1 MRQMKRL
8 LFFLLLFVTSLV
20 AYAGGPDFGSRP
32 GYWSDHYGRAPEGTP
47 LGGYEISSPE
57 QLAYVSHAIR
67 DGLDRDTW
75 LRAKLVLKN
84 DIDMGAYYWYPMEDW
99 QGSLDGNG
107 HKIINLYAY
116 KGEDNEGGFVS
127 RTPKN
132 ASNVTIENVT
142 FKNCQSQAGKYV
154 GLVIG
159 DINDNSNVAF
169 KNVRLEGC
177 SVSSA
182 QWNYS
187 GGFTGFIDGGSNV
200 TFTNCH
206 SDVYMGAYCKKY
218 VGGFVGYVQ
227 KDNTKVGFYNCVSV
241 AEGNGT
247 FANRNSDFDCRGG
260 YIGKAESKT
269 ILRFK
274 DSAVICAYQ
283 SHWGNTDENKQ
294 FGALVGDGHEADV
307 QCNDCYIDSNAASM
321 ETWRIHYF
329 LFGYHQP
336 ERLSETSS
344 FYCLTT
350 SSSGRKNIQVA
361 YKANQKGANYAFN
374 GNTITPCVNDSDKVL
389 LLDCDKL
396 TSVSSASIGDGIY
409 DRKVY
414 MAALRPTTYNVAS
427 VSDQWIYADETDG
440 SIMQS
445 KERLGKWKFSGVPL
459 KDGKMSFKMLKR
471 PTLVWQSTEYN
482 PVRMAVDLK
491 WSCLQKGDL
500 SDYWSK
506 RGGKIYVYRNDE
518 RIDSLDCTE
527 TSWTDKN
534 PLYGKLNKYRLVFA
548 CKELR
553 FDEAD
558 NVSNL
563 VWETKA
569 EWNSQLGIDVSGKV
583 GKVEIKVPMPNSKML
598 DGCSLSLYKLVAA
611 AGGSTSEIDPSE
623 PIVGKGATLLGTA
636 TFHSDNSR
644 NEYINVAFTDNEAT
658 VPCSKWIYQ
667 AVCDGFTADEFKDH
681 TVYTSKG
688 EFIDSN
694 EFEIAQFA
702 ATKGESTDKIK
713 VDWKTSGNKAAASMR
728 YELSRLQYRQGLD
741 YDAVVSGAEAADWK
755 TIYTVDNTT
764 SVNAYTDNVLPGYV
778 YIYRLRAYPS
788 CDGTYNKNVY
798 ATASDIGYAAS
809 RGTIMGSIVYGSGS
823 TAVEG
828 VDVRLTADNNS
839 LEGKKDVYSMCFKD
853 GADCLPLAP
862 ELNADFWNG
871 DWTLNFML
879 RPNTNKTVSRL
890 ATVPGKWA
898 LSIDDDLVSLCD
910 EDLLVPSK
918 DDFFFVMLRHDAA
931 QGKLYLGY
939 TITDSQN
946 ESKVAWC
953 KGVAD
958 ADAANWLLLNTPMS
972 AKRRVDADQL
982 VFGQFTDRDSSFNGY
997 LDEVRLWNKAL
1008 SDKELANTYNR
1019 YLTGNESGLEAYYT
1033 FDSGVAEF
1041 AFDGSHP
1048 EGLWNNRNQRVPV
1061 VDCPKVVNNVTP
1073 SADCLSYRGTTD
1085 RNGEYQIA
1093 GVPYTGEGTNYQVV
1107 PIFGTHEFKPAS
1119 TRRYVS
1125 SQSLSHTGVNF
1136 TDESAFRVPVQ
1147 ASYIYGNI
1155 PAEGLY
1161 ITIDGVIQNDA
1172 DGNMITT
1179 DADGKAVVNVPIG
1192 RHKLAV
1198 VSAKHTMVN
1207 NGYPASLSEITA
1219 DGKCIATSLADRY
1232 GYIDFQA
1239 DYTAAA
1245 TFYDSTLVRVVGR
1258 VAGGADEGSQPIGFR
1273 KSKNNLGQAVL
1284 TFTPSL
1290 PKTYMVNS
1298 RDYDIVPADTIDVIK
1313 SEQVLPAKGYSVR
1326 ITTDAET
1333 GEYSALLPPVRWEV
1347 TKVVSKKD
1355 GISDFGDLS
1364 QYINVINL
1372 DPKNEKA
1379 DTLWLDSVG
1388 IHDATKTD
1396 TYRTFV
1402 YNTRQKY
1409 TLYTTPEL
1417 TLTNNNA
1424 QEGYEA
1430 MLGEPYALPQYFDK
1444 ERNVYVDDTLHLWK
1458 SQLHDGSPDSYILGL
1473 PVFKT
1478 GSDYSMLINI
1488 REKYYNHDSGETT
1501 VVPVRGASV
1510 TVYNKLSNK
1519 YFSELSTGD
1528 YELKESFVDTA
1539 TVKTNAT
1546 ESAGSVVYNFSGGVP
1561 NPVGDHVLP
1570 MTLSYTVNSITY
1582 TKDYKGY
1589 VFGSIARGG
1598 NNFVTEGPK
1607 KLIAVLFDPP
1617 GSSSSAYIDAGT
1629 TMTAKL
1635 QISES
1640 ASVTT
1645 DNQIGSLTGVKGTE
1659 SVALP
1664 SGKICQVIDTE
1675 TSGDNGLV
1683 VSGKAEEGW
1692 SHDFTKSY
1700 TLKEKISTGTDA
1712 NHVGA
1717 MGDVYIGRNVNWVFC
1732 KADMV
1737 EFKEATGTDGFV
1749 SATGHRYLID
1759 KWVGYG
1765 KYDKDSTS
1773 FRLSQYDIINTQIP
1787 DLMKNRNAL
1796 TTFVDKLPAPD
1807 AVQKKEGAYQAFALK
1822 SCEKKEYWESD
1833 EFLTVEPSST
1843 GGEEVVEDLV
1853 TRFNSAI
1860 GQWQQ
1865 LISEVEET
1873 KYNTFQK
1880 KDRKVYKSGFTSFN
1894 YGFLDNYSF
1903 DAGTSLANSFT
1914 SNESTTGT
1922 QTTSLT
1928 VGSGYSWD
1936 TKVLWSAG
1944 MKVMS
1949 HTKLKVV
1956 GSATAKRVGTDTES
1970 RSTTIGYTLAD
1981 NNIGDH
1987 FSVDVYM
1994 PGEEVDMKT
2003 NNVKKFFMASPYMF
2017 RTRAGQSRVPYEKP
2031 QMSRYFK
2038 VDGQPVALDDGTV
2051 SMDVPSIQFET
2062 RELRNVPSGTTASV
2076 KVRLSN
2082 NSTCSTTSGQ
2092 FMYSFFCVSAED
2104 TKGLEMTIDG
2114 QPLANGATFL
2124 LKPGM
2129 SVERTMT
2136 FRQTRLDV
2144 SDYDNLVFK
2153 LQIFAPDAI
2162 TDTLSI
2168 HFQPQAPKMNIES
2181 NDGFVYNSDNK
2192 TGKMLL
2198 KLGGYSADYYGF
2210 TGVRLQYK
2218 QANEQ
2223 TWHTQRYLFN
2233 DTKRWTDTHGE
2244 LPEGWRQLSSDNVDT
2259 CSIDM
2264 SALPEGTYQVRA
2276 QSFSIVSPSE
2286 ELTADTDPITIV
2298 KDTKAPVVM
2307 GSPQPSNGYYDG
2319 SRDISVTFNEPI
2331 KLSALNDDNFYVTAE
2346 LNDAEVTHRTG
2357 LHFDGNT
2364 PARTK
2369 ARISV
2374 FGQSSTLAFWFKPQ
2388 TGKKSCLF
2396 NQTLASSVDSIPVK
2410 LFYNDDATLS
2420 LLFGDRLI
2428 TSQRKAVGVDGKPE
2442 QDWMYLAMTYDED
2455 MHHVDV
2461 YNLSGTST
2469 EAQSKYIS
2477 TTVDGLSNLVNCNV
2491 PMYVGG
2497 SSDGDGCYTE
2507 MEGLVMYDGAK
2518 LFADIAKDKNNKHT
2532 ANLRGLLAYW
2542 PMERGYGNTATE
2554 KVRSRDLYLSG
2565 TDNWYMPVK
2574 NYALHANGKDQ
2585 YMLVNTSGY
2594 TIDKASDYVLELM
2607 FRTAGKLTAPATLF
2621 SNGWGGAVSTED
2633 ADRIADRLS
2642 VSLDADGRV
2651 LFCAAGHTYAPM
2663 GKGYDDNQWHHL
2675 ALCVNRSG
2683 YATVLVDTVDISNN
2697 ELIAGSDIGALSNSQ
2712 MAVGALVYR
2721 DAASGKSVASQ
2732 FFGGDIDEV
2741 RIWDKSSTLANVK
2754 RNVGE
2759 RLRGNEPGLVAYY
2772 PFERT
2777 DLVANQE
2784 KTTPT
2789 LRDRTAANEST
2800 GFQPA
2805 ADPTM
2810 SGYGDYADV
2819 DAIAEKA
2826 VTENGPRLKA
2836 AGFKSRIGIDWVCSE
2851 TDRNKIVLS
2860 FPDALSKSRIEG
2872 CTVNFTVSDIL
2883 DDNGNRMQQPV
2894 SWNVFVDQ
2902 NAFMV
2907 SLNQDEES
2915 VVVGNSTKM
2924 SLFLYNTNALTQQWT
2939 LTNIPSWIKASA
2951 VDGALAPLTSTTLT
2965 LTTSADLG
2973 IGNYQDVMYLITE
2986 DGLQKAL
2993 PVSLTVTG
3001 ERPEWEVNVD
3011 SDEWMAV
3018 LGRLKFRDR
3027 WCTDENS
3034 IVAAFDS
3041 DGKCHAVASPVY
3053 DENMDAYFIH
3063 MNVVGGMP
3071 ADGKLTFKVWEAPT
3085 GLVYSNVSFTEQS
3098 LGERTELAF
3107 RDKEVLGSFS
3117 YPCVFRTDNVTHQ
3130 EFNLRKGWNWLSLWV
3145 RPTSDNYKEVFAGAD
3160 GIVSEVKRQYATAAD
3175 RRPNTALN
3183 INESYHVYSPEG
3195 GTLDIAGPI
3204 VKADTVTV
3212 KLTAAQNGK
3221 TVWRWIGYPLGTMS
3235 TISEAL
3241 ADMTPVVNDIIKSQ
3255 SEYAIYNGNAWVG
3268 NLKRLKPGEGYL
3280 YGYHGTSDASWTY
3293 PDKSDGYGALAPSLE
3308 AAARSVSYRFSA
3320 DRCRYS
3326 ANATLLADVLVDGRP
3341 AAGMQLGAFV
3351 DGECRGWTTV
3361 DSTGIA
3367 YLVVS
3372 GDEASSRVKYRLADP
3387 ATGAVWAVRGQDS
3400 FAANAMIG
3408 SPSQPRLLSAE
3419 TGAHFNLGVNPD
3431 EYEDYDYL
3439 TATVLDSDGK
3449 PFAHDYEIAAFAE
3462 NGECRG
3468 VSVADGGKDAEMS
3481 VYGSVGET
3489 FTFRLWDMTTLEEI
3503 ALTGIKTYDALTPN
3517 QHVTLRIGTTGI
3529 DRIGADGDAKGAYY
3543 TITGVRHD
3551 IESKEQG
3558 VYVKKNRKVAVRR
3571 R

>member
-1 MRQMKRL
+1 MKRL
-8 LFFLLLFVTSLV
+8 LFLLLLFVTSLV
-20 AYAGGPDFGSRP
+20 AYAEGPDFGERK
-32 GYWSDHYGRAPEGTP
+32 GYWSDHYGKAPEGSA
-47 LGGYEISSPE
+47 LSGYEISSPE

-67 DGLDRDTW
+67 KGLDRDTW
-75 LRAKLVLKN
+75 LRAKLVLKK

-116 KGEDNEGGFVS
+116 KEEHNEGGFVS

-142 FKNCQSQAGKYV
+142 FKNCRSQGGKYV

-159 DINDNSNVAF
+159 DINDNSSVAF

-177 SVSSA
+177 KVSSA
-182 QWNYS
+182 QWDYS
-187 GGFTGFIDGGSNV
+187 GGFVGFIDGGSNV

-206 SDVYMGAYCKKY
+206 SDVYTGAYCKKY

-241 AEGNGT
+241 AEGNGM
-247 FANRNSDFDCRGG
+247 FANRGDDFDCRGG
-260 YIGKAESKT
+260 YIGKAEAKT

-274 DSAVICAYQ
+274 NSAVICAFR

-294 FGALVGDGHEADV
+294 FGAFVGDAHEADV
-307 QCNDCYIDSNAASM
+307 QCSDCYLDNNAAFK

-329 LFGYHQP
+329 LFGYRQP
-336 ERLSETSS
+336 ERLTNTSN

-350 SSSGRKNIQVA
+350 SSSGRENIPVA
-361 YKANQKGANYAFN
+361 YKANQKGAKYAFN
-374 GNTITPCVNDSDKVL
+374 GVTITPCVSDSDKVL
-389 LLDCDKL
+389 RIDCDKL
-396 TSVSSASIGDGIY
+396 TSASSASISDGIS
-409 DRKVY
+409 DKNVY
-414 MAALRPTTYNVAS
+414 MAALRPTTYEVTP
-427 VSDQWIYADETDG
+427 VSDQWIYADDTDG

-445 KERLGKWKFSGVPL
+445 KERLGKWKFRGVPV
-459 KDGKMSFKMLKR
+459 KDGKMSFKMLSR
-471 PTLVWQSTEYN
+471 PKFVWQSTEFS
-482 PVRMAVDLK
+482 PVRMAVELK
-491 WSCLQKGDL
+491 WSCLQKNEL
-500 SDYWSK
+500 TDYWSK
-506 RGGKIYVYRNDE
+506 KGGKIYVYRNGE

-527 TSWTDKN
+527 TSWKDKN
-534 PLYGKLNKYRLVFA
+534 PLYGKLNKYKLVFA
-548 CKELR
+548 CRDLM
-553 FDEAD
+553 FDETD
-558 NVSNL
+558 NVQNL
-563 VWETKA
+563 VWETKT
-569 EWNSQLGIDVSGKV
+569 EWNSQLGIEVSGKV
-583 GKVEIKVPMPNSKML
+583 GKVSVKVPMPNSKLL
-598 DGCSLSLYKLVAA
+598 DGCRLSFYKLVAS
-611 AGGSTSEIDPSE
+611 AGGSTSEIDPSK
-623 PIVGKGATLLGTA
+623 PIVDKDATLLGTA
-636 TFHSDNSR
+636 TFHSDNSS
-644 NEYINVAFTDNEAT
+644 NDYIDVALVDNDAT

-667 AVCDGFTADEFKDH
+667 AVCDGFTADELKET
-681 TVYTSKG
+681 TVYTRQG
-688 EFIDSN
+688 EFIDAN
-694 EFEIAQFA
+694 EFEIAQFVA
-702 ATKGESTDKIK
+702 AKGESTDKIK
-713 VDWKTSGNKAAASMR
+713 IDWKTSGNKAAASMR
-728 YELSRLQYRQGLD
+728 YELARLQYRQGLD

-764 SVNAYTDNVLPGYV
+764 TVNAYTDNVLPGYV

-809 RGTIMGSIVYGSGS
+809 RGTIMGSIAYGSGS

-828 VDVRLTADNNS
+828 VDVRLTADDNS
-839 LEGKKDVYSMCFKD
+839 LDSKKDVYSMCFKD
-853 GADCLPLAP
+853 AADCLPLAP
-862 ELNADFWNG
+862 GLSADFWAA

-890 ATVPGKWA
+890 ATMPGKWA
-898 LSIDDDLVSLCD
+898 LSIDDDMVSLCD
-910 EDLLVPSK
+910 EDLLLPSK
-918 DDFFFVMLRHDAA
+918 DDFFSVMLRHDAA

-939 TITDSQN
+939 TLTDGKN
-946 ESKVAWC
+946 GSKAVWC
-953 KGVAD
+953 NGVSD
-958 ADAANWLLLNTPMS
+958 AEAARWLLVNTPMQ
-972 AKRRVDADQL
+972 ANRRVEADQL

-997 LDEVRLWNKAL
+997 LDEVRLWSKAL
-1008 SDKELANTYNR
+1008 TDKEIVNTYNR
-1019 YLTGNESGLEAYYT
+1019 YLTGNELGLEAYYT

-1048 EGLWNNRNQRVPV
+1048 EGLWNNRNQRIPV
-1061 VDCPKVVNNVTP
+1061 VACPRIVNNVTP

-1107 PIFGTHEFKPAS
+1107 PVFGTHEFKPAS

-1125 SQSLSHTGVNF
+1125 SQSLSHSGVNF

-1147 ASYIYGNI
+1147 AYYIYGNI

-1161 ITIDGVIQNDA
+1161 ITVDGVIQNDA

-1179 DADGKAVVNVPIG
+1179 DADGKAVVSVPIG

-1198 VSAKHTMVN
+1198 VGAKHTMVN

-1284 TFTPSL
+1284 TFSPSL

-1298 RDYDIVPADTIDVIK
+1298 RDYDIVPADTVDVIK
-1313 SEQVLPAKGYSVR
+1313 SEQILPAKGYSVS

-1347 TKVVSKKD
+1347 TKVSAKKD
-1355 GISDFGDLS
+1355 GVGDFGDLS

-1372 DPKNEKA
+1372 DPANEKA
-1379 DTLWLDSVG
+1379 DTLWLDSAG

-1396 TYRTFV
+1396 TYRTFI

-1409 TLYTTPEL
+1409 ILYTTPEL

-1424 QEGYEA
+1424 QEGYEL

-1444 ERNVYVDDTLHLWK
+1444 ERNVYVEDTVHLWK
-1458 SQLHDGSPDSYILGL
+1458 SQLHDGSPESYALGL

-1478 GSDYSMLINI
+1478 GNDYSMLVSI
-1488 REKYYNHDSGETT
+1488 REKYYNHDNGETT
-1501 VVPVRGASV
+1501 IVPVRGASV

-1519 YFSELSTGD
+1519 YLAKLSTGG
-1528 YELKESFVDTA
+1528 YELKESFVDTT
-1539 TVKTNAT
+1539 TVKTNT
-1546 ESAGSVVYNFSGGVP
+1546 TGDAGTVVYNFSGGVP
-1561 NPVGDHVLP
+1561 NPIGDHVLP
-1570 MTLSYTVNSITY
+1570 MTLSYTVNSVTY

-1589 VFGSIARGG
+1589 VFGGIARGG

-1607 KLIAVLFDPP
+1607 RLIAVLFDPP

-1629 TMTAKL
+1629 TMTARL

-1640 ASVTT
+1640 ATAAYE
-1645 DNQIGSLTGVKGTE
+1645 DQINAITGVSK
-1659 SVALP
+1659 SVRQQLP
-1664 SGKICQVIDTE
+1664 DGQEVEVVTDVSTNDH
-1675 TSGDNGLV
+1675 GLI
-1683 VSGKAEEGW
+1683 VSGKTEEGW

-1700 TLKEKISTGTDA
+1700 TLKEKITTSTDA
-1712 NHVGA
+1712 SHVGA

-1732 KADMV
+1732 KADQV
-1737 EFKEATGTDGFV
+1737 NFKETSGTTGIE
-1749 SATGHRYLID
+1749 SATGHHYLIEN
-1759 KWVGYG
+1759 WVGYG
-1765 KYDKDSTS
+1765 NYEQDSTS

-1787 DLMKNRNAL
+1787 DLIKNRNAL
-1796 TTFVDKLPAPD
+1796 TTFVDKLPNPD
-1807 AVQKKEGAYQAFALK
+1807 AVVKKEDVFQAFALK
-1822 SCEKKEYWESD
+1822 SCEKKEYWDSAD
-1833 EFLTVEPSST
+1833 FLTVEPSST
-1843 GGEEVVEDLV
+1843 GGKEGVEDMV

-1880 KDRKVYKSGFTSFN
+1880 RERKEYKSGFTSFR

-1903 DAGTSLANSFT
+1903 DAGTSLTNSFT
-1914 SNESTTGT
+1914 SSESTTGT

-1928 VGSGYSWD
+1928 VSGGYNWEIK
-1936 TKVLWSAG
+1936 TELVAG
-1944 MKVMS
+1944 
-1949 HTKLKVV
+1949 VV
-1956 GSATAKRVGTDTES
+1956 AKKHIKGKSFLTASAKRVGTDTES

-1981 NNIGDH
+1981 NNMGDH

-1994 PGEEVDMKT
+1994 PGEVVDMKT

-2062 RELRNVPSGTTASV
+2062 RELRNVPSGTAASV

-2082 NSTCSTTSGQ
+2082 ISTCSTTSGQ
-2092 FMYSFFCVSAED
+2092 FQYNFFCLSAKD

-2114 QPLANGATFL
+2114 HSLANGVTFL

-2129 SVERTMT
+2129 SIERTMT
-2136 FRQTRLDV
+2136 FRQTQLDV

-2153 LQIFAPDAI
+2153 LQLYAPDGI
-2162 TDTLSI
+2162 TDTLNI
-2168 HFQPQAPKMNIES
+2168 HFQPQAPKMKIES
-2181 NDGFVYNSDNK
+2181 NDGFVYNGGNK
-2192 TGKMLL
+2192 TGKMLF

-2210 TGVRLQYK
+2210 TGVRMQYK
-2218 QANEQ
+2218 QASEQ

-2276 QSFSIVSPSE
+2276 QSFSIISPTE
-2286 ELTADTDPITIV
+2286 ELTADTDPISIV

-2319 SRDISVTFNEPI
+2319 NQDISVTFNEPI

-2357 LHFDGNT
+2357 LHFDGDT

-2369 ARISV
+2369 ARVSV
-2374 FGQSSTLAFWFKPQ
+2374 FGQSSTLGFWFKPQ
-2388 TGKKSCLF
+2388 TGIKSCLF
-2396 NQTLASSVDSIPVK
+2396 SQTLVSPVDSIPVK
-2410 LFYNDDATLS
+2410 LFYNDDATMS
-2420 LLFGDRLI
+2420 LLFGDQLF

-2442 QDWMYLAMTYDED
+2442 QDWMYLAMAYDED
-2455 MHHVDV
+2455 SHHVDV

-2477 TTVDGLSNLVNCNV
+2477 TTVNGMSNVVNCNV

-2497 SSDGDGCYTE
+2497 SDDGDECHSE
-2507 MEGLVMYDGAK
+2507 MEGLVLYDSAK

-2542 PMERGYGNTATE
+2542 PMERGYGNIATE
-2554 KVRSRDLYLSG
+2554 KVRSRDLYLNG

-2574 NYALHANGKDQ
+2574 NYALHTNGKDQ
-2585 YMLVNTSGY
+2585 YMLINTSGCP
-2594 TIDKASDYVLELM
+2594 IDKASDYVLELM

-2621 SNGWGGAVSTED
+2621 SNGWGGVASTED
-2633 ADRIADRLS
+2633 AASIADRLS
-2642 VSLDADGRV
+2642 LSLDASGRL
-2651 LFCAAGHTYAPM
+2651 LFSAAGHTYAPM
-2663 GKGYDDNQWHHL
+2663 GKNYDDNQWHHL
-2675 ALCVNRSG
+2675 ALCVKRDG

-2697 ELIAGSDIGALSNSQ
+2697 ELIAGSDIGAFSNSQ

-2721 DAASGKSVASQ
+2721 DAASNKSVATQ

-2741 RIWDKSSTLANVK
+2741 RIWDKSSTLANVR

-2789 LRDRTAANEST
+2789 LHDRTVANEST

-2805 ADPTM
+2805 ADPALL
-2810 SGYGDYADV
+2810 GYGEYTDIDV
-2819 DAIAEKA
+2819 LAEKA
-2826 VTENGPRLKA
+2826 ITENGPRLKA
-2836 AGFKSRIGIDWVCSE
+2836 AGFKSRIDVDWVCSE
-2851 TDRNKIVLS
+2851 TDRNRIVLS

-2894 SWNVFVDQ
+2894 SWNVFVNQ
-2902 NAFMV
+2902 NAFIT
-2907 SLNQDEES
+2907 SLTQDEGS

-2924 SLFLYNTNALTQQWT
+2924 SLFLYNTKAVTQQWT
-2939 LTNIPSWIKASA
+2939 LTNIPSWLKVSS
-2951 VDGALAPLTSTTLT
+2951 VDGSLAPQTSTTLT

-2973 IGNYQDVMYLITE
+2973 IGNYQDVMYLVTE

-2993 PVSLTVTG
+2993 PVSLTITG
-3001 ERPEWEVNVD
+3001 EHPAWNVDVD
-3011 SDEWMAV
+3011 SDEWMAIM
-3018 LGRLKFRDR
+3018 GRLKFRDS

-3034 IVAAFDS
+3034 LVAAFDS
-3041 DGKCHAVASPVY
+3041 NGKCHAVASPVY
-3053 DENMDAYFIH
+3053 DENMDVYFIH
-3063 MNVVGGMP
+3063 MNIVGGMP

-3107 RDKEVLGSFS
+3107 RDKAVLGSFS

-3130 EFNLRKGWNWLSLWV
+3130 EISLRKGWNWVSLWV
-3145 RPTSDNYKEVFAGAD
+3145 RPETDNYKEAFAGTD
-3160 GIVSEVKRQYATAAD
+3160 GVVSEVKRQYATTAD

-3204 VKADTVTV
+3204 VKADTVVV
-3212 KLTAAQNGK
+3212 KLTGAQNGK
-3221 TVWRWIGYPLGTMS
+3221 AVWRWFGYPLGTMS
-3235 TISEAL
+3235 TITEAL
-3241 ADMTPVVNDIIKSQ
+3241 ADMTPAINDIIKSQ
-3255 SEYAIYNGNAWVG
+3255 SEYVIYNGNAWVG
-3268 NLKRLKPGEGYL
+3268 NLKRLKAGEGYL
-3280 YGYHGTSDASWTY
+3280 YGYHGVGDVSWTY
-3293 PDKSDGYGALAPSLE
+3293 PDKSDTYGVLPSSLE
-3308 AAARSVSYRFSA
+3308 AAAIPALCRFVA

-3326 ANATLLADVLVDGRP
+3326 ANATLLADVRIDGTP

-3351 DGECRGWTTV
+3351 DGVCRGWTTV

-3372 GDEASSRVKYRLADP
+3372 GDEASTSVSYRLADP

-3400 FAANAMIG
+3400 FAANAMVG
-3408 SPSQPRLLSAE
+3408 SPSEPRRLSAE
-3419 TGAHFNLGVNPD
+3419 TAAHFTLGVNPD

-3439 TATVLDSDGK
+3439 TATVLDGDGK
-3449 PFAHDYEIAAFAE
+3449 PFAHDYEIAAFAG

-3468 VSVADGGKDAEMS
+3468 VSVAEGGKDAEMA
-3481 VYGSVGET
+3481 VYGSEGET
-3489 FTFRLWDMTTLEEI
+3489 FTFRLWDLTTLEELT
-3503 ALTGIKTYDALTPN
+3503 LTGTKSYDALTPN

-3529 DRIGADGDAKGAYY
+3529 NTVDVVGPKDTYY
-3543 TITGVRHD
+3543 TVTGVRHD
-3551 IESKEQG
+3551 IKSKEQG
-3558 VYVKKNRKVAVRR
+3558 VYVKKNRKEAVRR

>member
-1 MRQMKRL
+1 MKRL
-8 LFFLLLFVTSLV
+8 LFLFLLFVTSLV
-20 AYAGGPDFGSRP
+20 VYAGGPDFGGRQ
-32 GYWSDHYGRAPEGTP
+32 GYWSDHYGKAPEGSM
-47 LGGYEISSPE
+47 LSGYEISSPE

-67 DGLDRDTW
+67 EGIDRNTW

-84 DIDMGAYYWYPMEDW
+84 DIDMGRYYWYPIEDW

-116 KGEDNEGGFVS
+116 KEERNEGGFVS
-127 RTPKN
+127 RTAKN
-132 ASNVTIENVT
+132 AANVSIANVT
-142 FKNCQSQAGKYV
+142 FKNCQSQAGDYV
-154 GLVIG
+154 GLIIG
-159 DINDNSNVAF
+159 DINDNSIVAF
-169 KNVRLEGC
+169 TNVRLEGC
-177 SVSSA
+177 KVSSA
-182 QWNYS
+182 QYDYS
-187 GGFTGFIDGGSNV
+187 GGFVGFVDGGSSV

-206 SDVYMGAYCKKY
+206 SDVYTGAYCKKY

-227 KDNTKVGFYNCVSV
+227 KGNTKVTFKNCVSV
-241 AEGNGT
+241 AEGNGM
-247 FANRNSDFDCRGG
+247 FANNNSDFDCRGG
-260 YIGKAESKT
+260 YIGKAEAKT

-274 DSAVICAYQ
+274 NSAVMCAYQ
-283 SHWGNTDENKQ
+283 SHWGKTGENKQ
-294 FGALVGDGHEADV
+294 FGALVGDCHEADV
-307 QCNDCYIDSNAASM
+307 QCEDCYVDKNEALRD
-321 ETWRIHYF
+321 TWRMYYF

-336 ERLSETSS
+336 ERLAVTST
-344 FYCLTT
+344 FHRFTT
-350 SSSGRKNIQVA
+350 PDKGRENIVVA
-361 YKANQKGANYAFN
+361 YNANQKGAKYAFN
-374 GNTITPCVNDSDKVL
+374 GSSITPCVSDTDKVL
-389 LLDCDKL
+389 RISSDML
-396 TSVSSASIGDGIY
+396 TKVSSASIPDGIY
-409 DRKVY
+409 DKNVY
-414 MAALRPTTYNVAS
+414 MAALRPTTYDVAAMAG
-427 VSDQWIYADETDG
+427 QWIYADNTDG

-445 KERLGKWKFSGVPL
+445 KERIGKWKFRGVPV
-459 KDGKMSFKMLKR
+459 KDGSMSFKVLSR
-471 PTLVWQSTEYN
+471 PEFVWQSTEFT
-482 PVRMAVDLK
+482 PVRMTVELK
-491 WSCLQKGDL
+491 WSCRQKSEL
-500 SDYWSK
+500 TDYWSK
-506 RGGKIYVYRNDE
+506 KGGKIYVYRNGE
-518 RIDSLDCTE
+518 RIDTLDCTE
-527 TSWTDKN
+527 TSWTDKK

-548 CKELR
+548 CQELM

-558 NVSNL
+558 NVSSLEWN
-563 VWETKA
+563 TKA
-569 EWNSQLGIDVSGKV
+569 EWDSQLGIEVSGKV
-583 GKVEIKVPMPNSKML
+583 GKVSVKVPMPNSKL
-598 DGCSLSLYKLVAA
+598 FDGCRLSLYKLVAS
-611 AGGSTSEIDPSE
+611 AGGSTSAIDPSE
-623 PIVGKGATLLGTA
+623 PISGKGATLLGTA
-636 TFHSDNSR
+636 TFNSDNSR
-644 NEYINVAFTDNEAT
+644 NEYINVEFADNDAS

-667 AVCDGFTADEFKDH
+667 AVCDGFTSDDLKGH
-681 TVYTSKG
+681 TVYTRHG
-688 EFIDSN
+688 EFIDAN

-713 VDWKTSGNKAAASMR
+713 VDWKTSGNKASASMR
-728 YELSRLQYRQGLD
+728 YELARLQYRQGLD
-741 YDAVVSGAEAADWK
+741 YDAVVSGAEAAEWK
-755 TIYTVDNTT
+755 TVYTVDNSTT
-764 SVNAYTDNVLPGYV
+764 VNAYTDNVLPGYV

-828 VDVRLTADNNS
+828 VDVRLTADDNS

-853 GADCLPLAP
+853 GTDCLPLAP
-862 ELNADFWNG
+862 GLGTDFWNG
-871 DWTLNFML
+871 DWTLNFL
-879 RPNTNKTVSRL
+879 LYPNANKTASRL
-890 ATVPGKWA
+890 ATMPGKWA
-898 LSIDDDLVSLCD
+898 LSIDENMVSLCD
-910 EDLLVPSK
+910 DDLLLPSK
-918 DDFFFVMLRHDAA
+918 DDFNFVMLRHDASR
-931 QGKLYLGY
+931 GKLYLGY
-939 TITDSQN
+939 TVTDDKN

-953 KGVAD
+953 NGVS
-958 ADAANWLLLNTPMS
+958 DAAAAHWLLVNTPMHS
-972 AKRRVDADQL
+972 ERRVGADQL
-982 VFGQFTDRDSSFNGY
+982 VFGQFTDCDSSFNGY

-1008 SDKELANTYNR
+1008 SDKEIANTYNR

-1061 VDCPKVVNNVTP
+1061 AGSPKIVSNVTP
-1073 SADCLSYRGTTD
+1073 SANSLCYRGTTD

-1107 PIFGTHEFKPAS
+1107 PVFGTHEFKPAS

-1125 SQSLSHTGVNF
+1125 SQSLSHSGVNF
-1136 TDESAFRVPVQ
+1136 TDESSFRVPVQ
-1147 ASYIYGNI
+1147 VSYIYGNI

-1161 ITIDGVIQNDA
+1161 VTVDGTVQNDA

-1179 DADGKAVVNVPIG
+1179 DADGKAVVSVPIG

-1198 VSAKHTMVN
+1198 VGAKHTMVN
-1207 NGYPASLSEITA
+1207 NGYPASLSEVTA
-1219 DGKCIATSLADRY
+1219 DGKCIAASLADRY

-1298 RDYDIVPADTIDVIK
+1298 CDYDIVPADTVDVIK
-1313 SEQVLPAKGYSVR
+1313 SEQTLPAKGYSVSV
-1326 ITTDAET
+1326 TTDAET

-1347 TKVVSKKD
+1347 TKVSAKKD
-1355 GISDFGDLS
+1355 GVGDFGDLS

-1372 DPKNEKA
+1372 DPTNEKA
-1379 DTLWLDSVG
+1379 DTLWLDSAG

-1396 TYRTFV
+1396 TYRTFK

-1424 QEGYEA
+1424 PEGYEP

-1444 ERNVYVDDTLHLWK
+1444 ERNVYVDDTVRLWK
-1458 SQLHDGSPDSYILGL
+1458 SQLHDGSPDSYTLGL

-1478 GSDYSMLINI
+1478 GCDYSMLISI
-1488 REKYYNHDSGETT
+1488 REKYYNHDTGETT
-1501 VVPVRGASV
+1501 MVPVRGASV

-1519 YFSELSTGD
+1519 YLAELAMGD
-1528 YELKESFVDTA
+1528 YELKESFVDTT

-1546 ESAGSVVYNFSGGVP
+1546 GKAGTVAYNFSGGVP

-1570 MTLSYTVNSITY
+1570 MTLSYTVNNVTY

-1589 VFGSIARGG
+1589 VFGGIARGG

-1640 ASVTT
+1640 GSVTT
-1645 DNQIGSLTGVKGTE
+1645 DNMIGSLDGVKKKMYDEKGTLIE
-1659 SVALP
+1659 
-1664 SGKICQVIDTE
+1664 DMMETE
-1675 TSGDNGLV
+1675 TSKDYGV
-1683 VSGKAEEGW
+1683 VLTGKVEEGW

-1700 TLKEKISTGTDA
+1700 TLKEKITTSTDA
-1712 NHVGA
+1712 SHVGA
-1717 MGDVYIGRNVNWVFC
+1717 MGDVYIGRNVNWVFS
-1732 KADMV
+1732 KADKV
-1737 EFKEATGTDGFV
+1737 DFKETDGAADVV
-1749 SATGHRYLID
+1749 SVTGHRYLVD
-1759 KWVGYG
+1759 KWIGYG
-1765 KYDKDSTS
+1765 KYEQDSTS
-1773 FRLSQYDIINTQIP
+1773 FRLSQYDIVNTQIP
-1787 DLMKNRNAL
+1787 DLVKNRNAL
-1796 TTFVDKLPAPD
+1796 TTFVDQLPDPD
-1807 AVQKKEGAYQAFALK
+1807 AVPKKTGTYQAFALK
-1822 SCEKKEYWESD
+1822 SCEKKEYWDNSD
-1833 EFLTVEPSST
+1833 FLTVEPSST
-1843 GGEEVVEDLV
+1843 GVEEAVEDMV

-1880 KDRKVYKSGFTSFN
+1880 KERKEYKSGFTSFS

-1914 SNESTTGT
+1914 SSETTTGT
-1922 QTTSLT
+1922 QTTGLT
-1928 VGSGYSWD
+1928 AAGGYSWES
-1936 TKVLWSAG
+1936 KVLWSAG
-1944 MKVMS
+1944 LKVNS
-1949 HTKLKVV
+1949 HTKVKVV
-1956 GSATAKRVGTDTES
+1956 GSASSKRVGTDTES

-1981 NNIGDH
+1981 NNMGDH

-1994 PGEEVDMKT
+1994 PGEVVDMKT
-2003 NNVKKFFMASPYMF
+2003 NNLKKFFMASPYMF

-2038 VDGQPVALDDGTV
+2038 VDGKPVALDDGTV

-2062 RELRNVPSGTTASV
+2062 RELRNVPSGTAASV

-2092 FMYSFFCVSAED
+2092 FLYNFFCLSADD

-2136 FRQTRLDV
+2136 FRQTQLDV

-2153 LQIFAPDAI
+2153 LQLYAPDGI
-2162 TDTLSI
+2162 TDTLNI
-2168 HFQPQAPKMNIES
+2168 HFQPQAPKMKIES
-2181 NDGFVYNSDNK
+2181 NDGFVYNGGNK
-2192 TGKMLL
+2192 TGKMLF
-2198 KLGGYSADYYGF
+2198 KLGGYSSDYYGF
-2210 TGVRLQYK
+2210 TGVRMQYK
-2218 QANEQ
+2218 QAGEQ

-2233 DTKRWTDTHGE
+2233 DTKRWIDTRGE
-2244 LPEGWRQLSSDNVDT
+2244 LPDGWRQLSGDNADT

-2276 QSFSIVSPSE
+2276 QSFSIVSPTE

-2319 SRDISVTFNEPI
+2319 DRDISVTFNEPI
-2331 KLSALNDDNFYVTAE
+2331 KLSAVNDENFYVTAE

-2369 ARISV
+2369 ARVSV
-2374 FGQSSTLAFWFKPQ
+2374 FGQSSTLGFWFKPQ

-2396 NQTLASSVDSIPVK
+2396 SQTLISPVDSIPVK

-2420 LLFGDRLI
+2420 LLFGDQLV
-2428 TSQRKAVGVDGKPE
+2428 TGKRKAVGIDGKPE
-2442 QDWMYLAMTYDED
+2442 QDWMYLAMAYDEAARR
-2455 MHHVDV
+2455 VDV

-2477 TTVDGLSNLVNCNV
+2477 TTVDGMSNIVNCNV

-2497 SSDGDGCYTE
+2497 SADGDECHSE
-2507 MEGLVMYDGAK
+2507 MEGLVLYDNAK

-2542 PMERGYGNTATE
+2542 PMERGYGMTATD

-2574 NYALHANGKDQ
+2574 NYALHTNGKGQ
-2585 YMLVNTSGY
+2585 YMLINTSGC
-2594 TIDKASDYVLELM
+2594 TIDKNSDYVLELM
-2607 FRTAGKLTAPATLF
+2607 FRTAGKLAAPSTLF
-2621 SNGWGGAVSTED
+2621 SNGWGGATSPED
-2633 ADRIADRLS
+2633 NARIADRLS
-2642 VSLDADGRV
+2642 LSLDENGR
-2651 LFCAAGHTYAPM
+2651 LLLCAAGHTYEPM
-2663 GKGYDDNQWHHL
+2663 GKDYDDNQWHHL
-2675 ALCVNRSG
+2675 ALCVNRKG
-2683 YATVLVDTVDISNN
+2683 YATVLVDTIDVSNN
-2697 ELIAGSDIGALSNSQ
+2697 ELVAGSDIGALDNSQ

-2721 DAASGKSVASQ
+2721 NAASGESVASQ
-2732 FFGGDIDEV
+2732 FFNGDIDEV
-2741 RIWDKSSTLANVK
+2741 RIWDTSSTLANVR

-2777 DLVANQE
+2777 DIVANQE

-2789 LRDRTAANEST
+2789 LHDRAAANGNT

-2805 ADPTM
+2805 ADPAM
-2810 SGYGDYADV
+2810 VGYGAYTDI
-2819 DAIAEKA
+2819 DALAEKA
-2826 VTENGPRLKA
+2826 VTQNGPRLKA
-2836 AGFKSRIGIDWVCSE
+2836 AGFKSRISIDWVCSE

-2860 FPDALSKSRIEG
+2860 FPETLSKSRIEG
-2872 CTVNFTVSDIL
+2872 CTVNFSVRDIL

-2902 NAFMV
+2902 NPFVV
-2907 SLNQDEES
+2907 SLERSDS
-2915 VVVGNSTKM
+2915 SIVVGNSTKM
-2924 SLFLYNTNALTQQWT
+2924 SLFLYNTKPVTQQWT
-2939 LTNIPSWIKASA
+2939 LSNVPSWIKVSA
-2951 VDGALAPLTSTTLT
+2951 ANGSLAPQSSTVVA
-2965 LTTSADLG
+2965 LTTSSDLG
-2973 IGNYQDVMYLITE
+2973 IGNYQDVMYLVTE
-2986 DGLQKAL
+2986 DGLQKSL

-3001 ERPEWEVNVD
+3001 ERPSWSVDVD
-3011 SDEWMAV
+3011 SDEWMAIM
-3018 LGRLKFRDR
+3018 GRLKFRDQ
-3027 WCTDENS
+3027 WCADENS
-3034 IVAAFDS
+3034 MVAAFDS

-3071 ADGKLTFKVWEAPT
+3071 ADGKLTFKVWEAQT

-3107 RDKEVLGSFS
+3107 RDKAVLGSFS

-3130 EFNLRKGWNWLSLWV
+3130 EISLRKGWNWVSLWV
-3145 RPTSDNYKEVFAGAD
+3145 RPETDNYKEAFVGAG
-3160 GIVSEVKRQYATAAD
+3160 GTVSEVKRQYATTAD
-3175 RRPNTALN
+3175 RRPNTTLN

-3195 GTLDIAGPI
+3195 GVLDIAGPI

-3212 KLTAAQNGK
+3212 KFTGALNGK
-3221 TVWRWIGYPLGTMS
+3221 TVWRWFGYPLGTVT

-3241 ADMTPVVNDIIKSQ
+3241 ADMTPAVNDIIKSQ
-3255 SEYAIYNGNAWVG
+3255 SEYAIYNGSAWVG

-3280 YGYHGTSDASWTY
+3280 YGYHGVDGASWTY
-3293 PDKSDGYGALAPSLE
+3293 PDNSESYAVLPPYSE
-3308 AAARSVSYRFSA
+3308 AAAVTPGLRRFDA

-3326 ANATLLADVLVDGRP
+3326 ANATVLADVLVDGRH

-3351 DGECRGWTTV
+3351 DGVCRGWTTV

-3372 GDEASSRVKYRLADP
+3372 GDEALSRVKYRLADP
-3387 ATGAVWAVRGQDS
+3387 ATGMVLAVRDQDS

-3408 SPSQPRLLSAE
+3408 SPAEPRRLSVE
-3419 TGAHFNLGVNPD
+3419 TAAHFTLGVNPD

-3439 TATVLDSDGK
+3439 TATVLDNDGK

-3468 VSVADGGKDAEMS
+3468 VSVADGGKDAEMA
-3481 VYGSVGET
+3481 VYGSEGET
-3489 FTFRLWDMTTLEEI
+3489 FTFRLWDLTTLEELT
-3503 ALTGIKTYDALTPN
+3503 LTGSKSYDALTPN
-3517 QHVTLRIGTTGI
+3517 QHVILHIGTTGV
-3529 DRIGADGDAKGAYY
+3529 DAVDADGEKAAYY

-3551 IESKEQG
+3551 MKSKEQG
-3558 VYVKKNRKVAVRR
+3558 VYVKKSRKVAVRSR
-3571 R
+3571 